1 VRLLAAEPT
10 VLDAVRSFADTGR
23 LLAAICA
30 APLILHAAGV
40 IEGRRIACHPSIE
53 ASLSGAIVVREP
65 VVVDGHIVTSRGAGT
80 AIEFALRILDLTGQE
95 SAATGIASAIL
106 HERYPHC

>member
-1 VRLLAAEPT
+1 M
-10 VLDAVRSFADTGR
+10 
-23 LLAAICA
+23 
-30 APLILHAAGV
+30 
-40 IEGRRIACHPSIE
+40 
-53 ASLSGAIVVREP
+53 VREP